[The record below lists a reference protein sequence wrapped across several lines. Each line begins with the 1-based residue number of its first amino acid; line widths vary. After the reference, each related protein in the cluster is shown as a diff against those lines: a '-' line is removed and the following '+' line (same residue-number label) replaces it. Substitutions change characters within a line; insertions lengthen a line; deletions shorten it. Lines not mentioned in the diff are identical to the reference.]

1 MSFEYD
7 LYLANHKANV
17 MRAFDWLVANVLT
30 KDNDLGIERSVIE
43 SVAHTITL
51 HDSSK
56 YSAEEYD
63 AYDNYFYGEVYT
75 EYVQRR
81 FERAWLHHI
90 HNNKH
95 HWQHWILTNDDS
107 QLGNVALRMDRK
119 YVVEM
124 ICDWWAFSWKNGN
137 LYEIFD
143 WWDSNKDYMILHDD
157 TRKLVEDILEAIK
170 KKLDEGIGI

>member
-1 MSFEYD
+1 MSFKYD

-17 MRAFDWLVANVLT
+17 MRAFDWLVTNVFT
-30 KDNDLGIERSVIE
+30 KDNELGIDEFVLE
-43 SVAHTITL
+43 SIAHTITL

-63 AYDNYFYGEVYT
+63 AYDNYFYGDVEAD
-75 EYVQRR
+75 YVLHR
-81 FERAWLHHI
+81 FNKAWLHHI

-95 HWQHWILTNDDS
+95 HWQHWILINDDPE
-107 QLGNVALRMDRK
+107 LGNVALRMDRK

-137 LYEIFD
+137 LHEIFE
-143 WWDSNKDYMILHDD
+143 WYDSNKDHMILHEE
-157 TRKLVEDILEAIK
+157 TRKLVEDILDAIK
-170 KKLDEGIGI
+170 QKLDESADI